1 MEDSSNKDFSEKE
14 YIGMNEYRCSTPHT
28 PHTLHSKEEK
38 RHPINI
44 RLRRSIHSAVM
55 TYCGNEVTAGQFY
68 EEAAILFMDLNPKQE
83 AFVVIERP
91 HKNGVSLKD
100 RMLDMICVGELSEII
115 PRLKFAKEKGYNIH
129 KNVLESMRKIFD
141 KCYRVSEPSV
151 ELSRLIEEALSYIE

>member
-1 MEDSSNKDFSEKE
+1 MEDSLNKDFSEKE

-28 PHTLHSKEEK
+28 PHTLHSKGEK
-38 RHPINI
+38 RTPINI
-44 RLRRSIHSAVM
+44 RLRRSIHNAVM

-91 HKNGVSLKD
+91 YKNGVSLKD
-100 RMLDMICVGELSEII
+100 RMLDMICVGELTEII
-115 PRLKFAKEKGYNIH
+115 PRLKHASEKGYNIH

-141 KCYRVSEPSV
+141 KCYRVSEPSK
-151 ELSRLIEEALSYIE
+151 ELSSLIEEALSYIE